1 MRKQILFILMLL
13 PTLLTA
19 NTTETLDK
27 VIAIVNDDV
36 ITASELNAEVD
47 KLQQQLVA
55 SNVQLPEKKVLK
67 KQVLQR
73 LIDVDLQ
80 MQLAKK
86 NNITV
91 DNTELN
97 EAISTIAKK
106 NNLSL
111 TQLRKEITKHGINWE
126 TYRDN
131 IRKEMLI
138 HQVQQK
144 AIAKDV
150 VVSSQLVD
158 DYVKTWK
165 NNNKSELTYHLQNIV
180 IPVPEEPTT
189 QQLKKAEQKAQSIL
203 EKIKKEDDFSR
214 LALAESSGEH
224 ALEGGDLGE
233 RHLAELPEVFAK
245 KVVDMKVGE
254 IAGPIRTGNGYQLI
268 KLTAVGGN
276 NERHEVTKTHVRHIL
291 LKQAANMTED
301 EALRQ
306 VNNIYQQLKSGKSF
320 SIMAKQY
327 SLDAAS
333 AVNGGDLGWVTDEEL
348 VPEFAEAMSQLPL
361 NKVSQPV
368 KSSYGWHL
376 IEVLARKKVDDS
388 QAYQRQKAHQYL
400 YQRKFAEAVESW
412 QQQVR
417 ADAYVK
423 ILDQNLA

>member
-1 MRKQILFILMLL
+1 MRKQILFMLMLL
-13 PTLLTA
+13 PALLIA
-19 NTTETLDK
+19 NTSETLDK
-27 VIAIVNDDV
+27 VVAVVNDEV

-47 KLQQQLVA
+47 KLRQQLLA
-55 SNVQLPEKKVLK
+55 RNTALPAQKILE
-67 KQVLQR
+67 KQVLHH

-111 TQLRKEITKHGINWE
+111 TQLREEMTKHGVNWE
-126 TYRDN
+126 IYRDN

-150 VVSSQLVD
+150 VVSSQLID
-158 DYVKTWK
+158 DYVKTWR

-180 IPVPEEPTT
+180 IPVSEEPTT
-189 QQLKKAEQKAQSIL
+189 QQLKKARQKAQSIL
-203 EKIKKEDDFSR
+203 EKAKKEDDFSR
-214 LALAESSGEH
+214 LALAESSDEH

-233 RHLAELPEVFAK
+233 RHLAEWPEVFAQ

-268 KLTAVGGN
+268 KLIAVGGD

-306 VNNIYQQLKSGKSF
+306 VNNIHQQLKSGKPF
-320 SIMAKQY
+320 STMAKQY

-333 AVNGGDLGWVTDEEL
+333 AVNGGDLGWVTDEGL
-348 VPEFAEAMSQLPL
+348 VPEFVEVMNQLPL

-368 KSSYGWHL
+368 KSPFGWHL

-400 YQRKFAEAVESW
+400 YQRKFAEAVENW
-412 QQQVR
+412 QQQIRV
-417 ADAYVK
+417 DAYVK